1 MATPTFDVE
10 FTKDGDIFQ
19 QPQIDALL
27 AGLGPV
33 TDLLV
38 LSHGWNN
45 DKDDAS
51 QLYEEL
57 LGNIDKLLDLQ
68 SQASVPAPL
77 QGFVDRLRNRNFA
90 AVRVFWPSK
99 KFTDADLIPG
109 GGAASAAAEAE
120 NASAV
125 NRILDRLKD
134 DPHVLGG
141 ADRNPAH
148 VAAMESAKALVP
160 QLATTDA
167 KKEYVKFLRSI
178 LDPSMKENDDASAGF
193 FTAEAETLFE
203 NVQTPVVAPA
213 VPGGGGGGSG
223 LGDGG
228 AAGLGDLL
236 SGVQA
241 AARRIANFATY
252 YQMKSRAGTVGS
264 KGVGDLLRR
273 VRTTKPAI
281 RIHLVGHSFG
291 GRVVTA
297 AAHTLPATTDLVT
310 MSLLQAAFSHNGLS
324 EGFGDDHKEKGF
336 FRALVDDKRI
346 SGPIIITHTKN
357 DKAVGIAYP
366 LASRI
371 AGQNAAALGDQ
382 NDPYGGMGRNGAQN
396 TKETDNRFTLGLPG
410 TPYSFEKGKIHN
422 ISSDLI
428 QDHGDVRRIEV
439 AYAILSAAGS
449 IP

>member
-10 FTKDGDIFQ
+10 FTKDGDVFQ

-33 TDLLV
+33 TDLLI

-45 DKDDAS
+45 DKADAS
-51 QLYEEL
+51 RLYEEL
-57 LGNIDKLLDLQ
+57 LGNIDKLLDLRD
-68 SQASVPAPL
+68 QASVPAPL
-77 QGFVDRLRNRNFA
+77 QDFVDSLRNRNFA

-99 KFTDADLIPG
+99 KFTDAELIPG
-109 GGAASAAAEAE
+109 GGAATAAAEAE
-120 NASAV
+120 NAAAV
-125 NRILDRLKD
+125 NRILDKLKD
-134 DPHVLGG
+134 DPRVLGG

-167 KKEYVKFLRSI
+167 KKEFVKLLRSI

-193 FTAEAETLFE
+193 FAVDAETLFE
-203 NVQTPVVAPA
+203 NAETPVVAPA
-213 VPGGGGGGSG
+213 APAGGAGGGSS
-223 LGDGG
+223 LGSGG
-228 AAGLGDLL
+228 AVGLGDLL

-252 YQMKSRAGTVGS
+252 YQMKSRAGTVGN
-264 KGVGDLLRR
+264 KGVAPLIDTLAAK
-273 VRTTKPAI
+273 VD

-291 GRVVTA
+291 GRLVTA
-297 AAHTLPATTDLVT
+297 AAMDSKTPKLHSV
-310 MSLLQAAFSHNGLS
+310 SLLQAAFSHNGLS
-324 EGFGDDHKEKGF
+324 EGFGKDNKDKGF
-336 FRALVDDKRI
+336 FRVLVDEKRI

-396 TKETDNRFTLGLPG
+396 TKEADNQFTLGLPG
-410 TPYSFEKGKIHN
+410 TRYSFKKGKIHN

-439 AYAILSAAGS
+439 AYAILGAAGS
-449 IP
+449 IA